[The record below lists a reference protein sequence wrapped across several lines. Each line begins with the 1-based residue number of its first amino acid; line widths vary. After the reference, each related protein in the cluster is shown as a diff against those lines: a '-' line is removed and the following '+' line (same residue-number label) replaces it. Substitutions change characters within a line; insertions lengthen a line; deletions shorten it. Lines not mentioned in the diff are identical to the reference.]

1 MRREHTFLLL
11 CLVLLGGCAS
21 AVSLRPGAEK
31 VVVTDKAPQGTPL
44 KLLLGV
50 HGKGCGLF
58 AKRGNREGALANLRN
73 KALAAGA
80 DHVVIKSELPPYSD
94 GFCTHQA
101 FTIEAM
107 GYSTRRPP
115 RASAPQHASAAQPA
129 GASVTPAVV
138 PSSTQPANESSP

>member
-1 MRREHTFLLL
+1 MQREQAFLPL
-11 CLVLLGGCAS
+11 CLVLLGGCAAS
-21 AVSLRPGAEK
+21 VALRPGAEK
-31 VVVTDKAPQGTPL
+31 VVVTDKAPAGTPL

-107 GYSTRRPP
+107 GYSTRRPQ
-115 RASAPQHASAAQPA
+115 PQHASAARPPVASAPA
-129 GASVTPAVV
+129 AAGPT
-138 PSSTQPANESSP
+138 STEPANGSPP